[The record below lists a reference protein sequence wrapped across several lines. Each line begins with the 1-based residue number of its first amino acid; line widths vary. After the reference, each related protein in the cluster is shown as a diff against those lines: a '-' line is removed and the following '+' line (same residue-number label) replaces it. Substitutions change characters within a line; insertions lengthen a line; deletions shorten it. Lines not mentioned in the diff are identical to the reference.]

1 MEQSGFKSEYP
12 IKVCIGEDGEIIRAG
27 GFHRITISRILNIE
41 SIPAKVTIRHKQW
54 QELRDEIHN
63 NGLPEGREDLR
74 DHPDLQDVL
83 D

>member
-12 IKVCIGEDGEIIRAG
+12 VKVCIGEGGEIIRAG

-54 QELRDEIHN
+54 QEFRDNVYN
-63 NGLPEGREDLR
+63 NGLPEEHEDLR
-74 DHPDLQDVL
+74 GHPDLKDVL